1 MGKKTKKITSELKL
15 GQSESKE
22 MEDTLFQLKFCSK
35 QLARM
40 SKKAEKEQRQQ
51 EAQVKK
57 ALEKGNP
64 DVARVYAENAV
75 RKKNESLNYLRMSGK
90 VDATASRVQ
99 SAVAKRS
106 GQKNMGSV
114 VKSLEKA
121 VNSMELQK
129 ISEVMD
135 KFESQFE
142 DLDVHTAV
150 MEDAMGSATT
160 TTTPVDQVEAL
171 MRQVADENGLEI
183 TENLASVPTQTIGEA
198 SAAPAT
204 ADDALGR
211 RLAALRS

>member
-1 MGKKTKKITSELKL
+1 MGKL
-15 GQSESKE
+15 GQSDSKE

-40 SKKAEKEQRQQ
+40 SKKAEKEQKQQ

-64 DVARVYAENAV
+64 DVARVYAENAI
-75 RKKNESLNYLRMSGK
+75 RKKNESLNYLRMSSK

-99 SAVAKRS
+99 SAVTMKGVA
-106 GQKNMGSV
+106 KNMGSV

-142 DLDVHTAV
+142 DLDVHTSV
-150 MEDAMGSATT
+150 MENAMGQATT
-160 TTTPVDQVEAL
+160 TNTPASQVDDL
-171 MRQVADENGLEI
+171 IKQVAEESGLEI
-183 TENLASVPTQTIGEA
+183 SSQMVSAPSQTIGEPTA
-198 SAAPAT
+198 TTAT

>member
-1 MGKKTKKITSELKL
+1 
-15 GQSESKE
+15 

-35 QLARM
+35 QLARQ

-51 EAQVKK
+51 EVQVKK

-90 VDATASRVQ
+90 VDAVASRVQ
-99 SAVAKRS
+99 SAVTMKGVA
-106 GQKNMGSV
+106 KNMGSV

-129 ISEVMD
+129 ITEVMD

-142 DLDVHTAV
+142 DLDVHTSV
-150 MEDAMGSATT
+150 MENAMGTATT
-160 TTTPVDQVEAL
+160 TTTPESAVEAL
-171 MRQVADENGLEI
+171 MKQVADENGLEI
-183 TENLASVPTQTIGEA
+183 TENLASVPSQTIGEPTA
-198 SAAPAT
+198 TTAT

>member
-1 MGKKTKKITSELKL
+1 
-15 GQSESKE
+15 

-35 QLARM
+35 QLARQ

-90 VDATASRVQ
+90 VDAVASRVQ
-99 SAVAKRS
+99 SAVTMKGVA
-106 GQKNMGSV
+106 KNMGSV

-129 ISEVMD
+129 ITEVMD

-142 DLDVHTAV
+142 DLDVHTSV
-150 MEDAMGSATT
+150 MENAMGTATT
-160 TTTPVDQVEAL
+160 TTTPESAVEAL
-171 MRQVADENGLEI
+171 MKQVADENGLEI
-183 TENLASVPTQTIGEA
+183 TENLASVPSQTIGEPT
-198 SAAPAT
+198 AATAT